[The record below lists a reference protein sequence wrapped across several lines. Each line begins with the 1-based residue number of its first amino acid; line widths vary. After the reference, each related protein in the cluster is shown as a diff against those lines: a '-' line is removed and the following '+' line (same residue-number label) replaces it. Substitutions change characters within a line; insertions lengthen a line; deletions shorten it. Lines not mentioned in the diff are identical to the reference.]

1 MPKNPHFPSR
11 RMPVSRKTLG
21 VPTPNP
27 PNPTPND
34 AFFRGILR
42 QAIQMLRNP
51 GSYHAGARRRVAYSL
66 AAALAL
72 NPNELVK
79 ANVADEVLPPHT
91 DAEAPQEYEPGCD
104 NGEEWP

>member
-11 RMPVSRKTLG
+11 RMPISRKTLG
-21 VPTPNP
+21 IPT

-34 AFFRGILR
+34 AIFRGIIR

-51 GSYHAGARRRVAYSL
+51 GSYHASARRRVAHSL
-66 AAALAL
+66 ARALGTPGDAA
-72 NPNELVK
+72 P
-79 ANVADEVLPPHT
+79 ADEVLPPHT

-104 NGEEWP
+104 NGEERP